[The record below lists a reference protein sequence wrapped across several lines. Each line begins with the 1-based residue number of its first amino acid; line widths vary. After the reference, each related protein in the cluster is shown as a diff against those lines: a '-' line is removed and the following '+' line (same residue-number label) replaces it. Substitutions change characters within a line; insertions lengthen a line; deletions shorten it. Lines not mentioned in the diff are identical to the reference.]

1 MPHLTFISI
10 VNFVFDNSIFCGQ
23 EQHQMVLEAEGPL
36 SWSNTHTEQLKYLV
50 ANASS
55 IYLFFNKNAQ
65 IHMQIPEIFD
75 FLDIIMNHVA
85 NFFISFSFEG
95 QREGGVGEEKD

>member
-1 MPHLTFISI
+1 M
-10 VNFVFDNSIFCGQ
+10 
-23 EQHQMVLEAEGPL
+23 
-36 SWSNTHTEQLKYLV
+36 
-50 ANASS
+50 
-55 IYLFFNKNAQ
+55 YLFFNKNAQ